1 MTPGYFFNFSYEV
14 SHEKLRYGTK
24 IFRWEGAQIR
34 AQTVITIVQN
44 AIVEAV

>member
-1 MTPGYFFNFSYEV
+1 MTPGFFYNFRNDV
-14 SHEKLRYGTK
+14 SHEKKVSGTK
-24 IFRWEGAQIR
+24 ILRWEGARIL

>member
-1 MTPGYFFNFSYEV
+1 MTPGYFFNFRYEV
-14 SHEKLRYGTK
+14 SHEKKSGGVK
-24 IFRWEGAQIR
+24 NFRWEGAQIL